1 MDPVNQ
7 GAREFERQRCRGE
20 GMIVGHAL
28 TGLIR
33 GTRCRLKNRAS
44 TWRATKIFGVSGGRG
59 GGTDGREN
67 LP

>member
-7 GAREFERQRCRGE
+7 AAREFERQRCRGE

-28 TGLIR
+28 TGWIR

-44 TWRATKIFGVSGGRG
+44 T
-59 GGTDGREN
+59 
-67 LP
+67 